1 MGLCG
6 GPKPFKGGSES
17 TELRKEKHKTNH
29 HGLGFFFSMMN
40 PPELGDLSW
49 NLLGII
55 DR

>member
-29 HGLGFFFSMMN
+29 HGLGFFFNDESTRSGGSLM
-40 PPELGDLSW
+40 ESAW
-49 NLLGII
+49 NY
-55 DR
+55 R